1 MDAQIKRFIDKFVKE
16 LEEENVA
23 IFAGAGLSV
32 AAGYV
37 DWKNLLA
44 PIAEDIGLDIEKE
57 NDLVSLAQYHCNKYR
72 GNRHVLNQLLI
83 DEFCR
88 NLSITQNHRI
98 LARLPIRTFWTT
110 NYDNLIEKALEEAKK
125 VPDVKYTIPHLNTT
139 RPRRDAVVYKMHGDI
154 QHPDQAV
161 LMKDDYERYHTSH
174 GPFITALSGDLVAKT
189 FLFLGFSFNDPN
201 LDFIL
206 SRIRISFSTSQR
218 QHFCIFKK
226 RAPLAD
232 ESTEEFQYAVLKQ
245 QLAVNDLER
254 FNIQTLFVNEYTE
267 ITDILKRI
275 ENCFRQRT
283 VFISGS
289 ACIMYP
295 KI

>member
-98 LARLPIRTFWTT
+98 LARLPIRTFW
-110 NYDNLIEKALEEAKK
+110 
-125 VPDVKYTIPHLNTT
+125 
-139 RPRRDAVVYKMHGDI
+139 
-154 QHPDQAV
+154 
-161 LMKDDYERYHTSH
+161 
-174 GPFITALSGDLVAKT
+174 
-189 FLFLGFSFNDPN
+189 
-201 LDFIL
+201 
-206 SRIRISFSTSQR
+206 
-218 QHFCIFKK
+218 
-226 RAPLAD
+226 
-232 ESTEEFQYAVLKQ
+232 
-245 QLAVNDLER
+245 
-254 FNIQTLFVNEYTE
+254 
-267 ITDILKRI
+267 
-275 ENCFRQRT
+275 
-283 VFISGS
+283 
-289 ACIMYP
+289 
-295 KI
+295 